1 MVSRWPNQFN
11 ATLSGCSSNCNPT
24 HLLPSLRW
32 QQIHCR
38 YAAWISR
45 HLSSMKTRQ
54 RENEK
59 LTDSLLLC
67 LAHSLICDISSVNDP
82 TAPSRDLSKNWLATS
97 WHQVKTNI
105 RFRELINGA
114 TLRLSFVC
122 LRVSLPLSL
131 SLRARVCTWLVI
143 TIRMTVRYVARRPHT
158 PATLLYSRD
167 SRRHSRLASQLLMSL
182 LCVGKSKPWQH

>member
-1 MVSRWPNQFN
+1 
-11 ATLSGCSSNCNPT
+11 
-24 HLLPSLRW
+24 
-32 QQIHCR
+32 
-38 YAAWISR
+38 
-45 HLSSMKTRQ
+45 MKTRQ

-114 TLRLSFVC
+114 TLRLSFVR
-122 LRVSLPLSL
+122 LRVSLSLSL
-131 SLRARVCTWLVI
+131 SLSARTGV
-143 TIRMTVRYVARRPHT
+143 YVASD
-158 PATLLYSRD
+158 YDQND
-167 SRRHSRLASQLLMSL
+167 SALRSETTAHSGD
-182 LCVGKSKPWQH
+182 VIIF